1 MELME
6 YLAKETGLELESLKA
21 CALLDRERMSDA
33 EKDCVR
39 KESMGWA
46 SKSKLPRLHSKL
58 RIVKKMN
65 DADADALIQPYRAVV
80 SLEPALG

>member
-1 MELME
+1 MEH
-6 YLAKETGLELESLKA
+6 LAKETGLDLESLKA
-21 CALLDRERMSDA
+21 YALVYRERMSDA

-65 DADADALIQPYRAVV
+65 DADALIQPYRAVV

>member
-6 YLAKETGLELESLKA
+6 HLAKETGLDLESLKA
-21 CALLDRERMSDA
+21 YALVYRERMSDA

-39 KESMGWA
+39 KEPMGWA

-65 DADADALIQPYRAVV
+65 DADALIQPYRAVV

>member
-6 YLAKETGLELESLKA
+6 HLAKETGLDLESLKA
-21 CALLDRERMSDA
+21 YALVYRERMSDA

-65 DADADALIQPYRAVV
+65 DADALIQPYRAVV

>member
-46 SKSKLPRLHSKL
+46 SKR
-58 RIVKKMN
+58 
-65 DADADALIQPYRAVV
+65 QAV
-80 SLEPALG
+80 

>member
-6 YLAKETGLELESLKA
+6 HLAKETGLDLESLKA
-21 CALLDRERMSDA
+21 YALVYRERMSDA

-65 DADADALIQPYRAVV
+65 DADALIQPYGAVV

>member
-65 DADADALIQPYRAVV
+65 DADALIQPYRAVV

>member
-46 SKSKLPRLHSKL
+46 SKSRLSPLYSKL
-58 RIVKKMN
+58 RIVQKMN
-65 DADADALIQPYRAVV
+65 DSGALIQPYRAVV